1 MLRLWYLYIF
11 LGFDTAVLLTVF
23 AAAGLA
29 IGLALKDTLSNVA
42 SGVMLILF
50 KPFTIGDYVEAAG
63 VAGVVE
69 QIGIFTSQMKTGDNR
84 EITIPNSQIYG
95 GVIINASAK
104 QTRRIDFVI
113 GVGYGDNLQKVEP
126 LLLEYITY
134 D

>member
-1 MLRLWYLYIF
+1 MLRLWCLCIF

-23 AAAGLA
+23 
-29 IGLALKDTLSNVA
+29 T
-42 SGVMLILF
+42 
-50 KPFTIGDYVEAAG
+50 AAG

-69 QIGIFTSQMKTGDNR
+69 QIGIFTNQMKTGNNR
-84 EITIPNSQIYG
+84 EITITNSQIYG

-126 LLLEYITY
+126 LLLECITY